1 MRLSDFLRDAGR
13 TVAYSPA
20 IARLTGVKECVFL
33 CQLIYWHD
41 KGEDGWVYKTRDQI
55 EEETGLSH
63 EEQANARKRL
73 KQLGLLDERHAR
85 LQHRVYYRANLSALN
100 DLWEQRPKPQTT
112 VSGNR
117 ESLLPEEG
125 NDGVGTPPN
134 AVSSVKREITAES
147 TAGDCAAR
155 APRPRNA
162 LFDTLCEI
170 EGSNPLEI
178 GRKGGRIAGALRQIK
193 EATPD
198 VTPDEIKRR
207 AANYRETWPTITLTA
222 TALATHWA
230 KFGWAETAPLALTGT
245 LSPMR

>member
-1 MRLSDFLRDAGR
+1 MRLSDFLQDAGR

-20 IARLTGVKECVFL
+20 IARLTGVKECVFI

-41 KGEDGWVYKTRDQI
+41 KGDDGWVYKTRDQI

-73 KQLGLLDERHAR
+73 KQMGLLEEKHAR
-85 LQHRVYYRANLSALN
+85 LQHRVYYRANLAALN
-100 DLWEQRPKPQTT
+100 ELWDNRPKPQTT

-117 ESLLPEEG
+117 ESHPAETADHGFGEQG
-125 NDGVGTPPN
+125 N
-134 AVSSVKREITAES
+134 AVSCREHKSTAES

-155 APRPRNA
+155 APRPRNE
-162 LFDTLCEI
+162 LFDALCEI

-198 VTPDEIKRR
+198 VTPDEIRRR

-245 LSPMR
+245 LSPIR